1 MTEGADGHM
10 DPLSPVPAPPAQDAS
25 GWRVCMLA
33 SGSRGNAIY
42 LSAGR
47 TAILFDAGLSGKEL
61 ERRMLERQI
70 SPAALTAIV
79 VSHEHS
85 DHIRGVGVLSRRYK
99 LPVYI
104 SPATGQAAAPQL
116 GRLHQIQS
124 FQCGDSFSV
133 NDLVIH
139 PFSISHDAEDPA
151 GFTVSRNGSKIGI
164 ATDLG
169 VATGMVIQHLQRC
182 DMLILESNHD
192 PQMLIE
198 GPYPWHLKQRIKGRS
213 GHLSNTDAMQLLKEI
228 QHSRLA
234 CVILAHLSEQ
244 NNHPELALQTVR
256 RAMEAADCHPRF
268 YVAAQD
274 VVSEVFSL

>member
-1 MTEGADGHM
+1 VAADS
-10 DPLSPVPAPPAQDAS
+10 DRDKDDLVPAEGNIAKGEL

-70 SPAALTAIV
+70 SPAGLTAIV

-104 SPATGQAAAPQL
+104 SPATGQAAASQL
-116 GRLHQIQS
+116 GSLHQVRPFHCGAN
-124 FQCGDSFSV
+124 FQI
-133 NDLVIH
+133 NDVVIH
-139 PFSISHDAEDPA
+139 PFSISHDANDPA
-151 GFTVSRNGSKIGI
+151 GFTVNHNGGKIGI

-169 VATGMVIQHLQRC
+169 MATGMVIQHLQRC

-192 PQMLIE
+192 LQMLID

-234 CVILAHLSEQ
+234 WVILAHLSEQ
-244 NNHPELALQTVR
+244 NNHPEKALQTVR
-256 RAMEAADCHPRF
+256 QAMDAASCNPRF

-274 VVSEVFSL
+274 VSSEVLSL

>member
-1 MTEGADGHM
+1 M
-10 DPLSPVPAPPAQDAS
+10 DRLSLKAAHAAESAPGFQ
-25 GWRVCMLA
+25 VCMLA

-42 LSAGR
+42 LAAGR

-61 ERRMLERQI
+61 ERRMRERQL
-70 SPAALTAIV
+70 SPAGLSAIV

-85 DHIRGVGVLSRRYK
+85 DHIHGVGVLSRRYQ

-104 SPATGQAAAPQL
+104 SPATGKAAADHL
-116 GRLHQIQS
+116 GRLHQVRPFCCGKS
-124 FQCGDSFSV
+124 FALDDV
-133 NDLVIH
+133 VIH
-139 PFSISHDAEDPA
+139 PFSVSHDAEDPA
-151 GFTVSRNGSKIGI
+151 GFTVSHQDHKIGI

-169 VATGMVIQHLQRC
+169 IATGMVIQHLQRC
-182 DMLILESNHD
+182 DMLVLESNHD

-213 GHLSNTDAMQLLKEI
+213 GHLSNLDAMHLLKEI

-234 CVILAHLSEQ
+234 WVILAHLSQQ
-244 NNHPELALQTVR
+244 NNHPEKALQTVR
-256 RAMEAADCHPRF
+256 QAMDENCCNPRF

-274 VVSEVFSL
+274 VVSEVLGF